1 MDKPIKRSDLYV
13 CGNPRGFDEFTPIA
27 VVLEKTDTSVTYER
41 YIDHGRIKYDKP
53 VTISVE
59 DFDHY
64 YHPVNDIEYDVLKCL
79 GHMQLCCD
87 YDDDSEGGLIADD

>member
-13 CGNPRGFDEFTPIA
+13 CGNSRGFDEFTPIA
-27 VVLEKTDTSVTYER
+27 VLLRRTNATVTYAR
-41 YIDHGRIKYDKP
+41 YLDHGQLYDK
-53 VTISVE
+53 VVIVSIK
-59 DFDHY
+59 DFDYY

-79 GHMQLCCD
+79 GYMQLCND

>member
-13 CGNPRGFDEFTPIA
+13 FGNPRGFDDLTPIA
-27 VVLEKTDTSVTYER
+27 VVLGRNDAEVAYSR
-41 YIDHGRIKYDKP
+41 YIYHGGIYDGNFMIP
-53 VTISVE
+53 TGE
-59 DFDHY
+59 FDSY

-79 GHMQLCCD
+79 GYMKLYYD